1 MLTSIGHYV
10 VLYTIAM
17 GLFTLVL
24 QNMMLIYDGYLL
36 FANLLVS
43 ILQEAWRSF
52 IFVME

>member
-1 MLTSIGHYV
+1 MLTSVGHYV
-10 VLYTIAM
+10 VLPIAM

-24 QNMMLIYDGYLL
+24 QNMVLIYDGYLL